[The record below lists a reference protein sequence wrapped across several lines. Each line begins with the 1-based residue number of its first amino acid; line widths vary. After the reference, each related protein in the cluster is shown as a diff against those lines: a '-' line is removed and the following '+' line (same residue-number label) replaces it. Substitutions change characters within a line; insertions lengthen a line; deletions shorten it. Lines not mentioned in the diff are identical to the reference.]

1 MKAFLELFRNLHWNS
16 QNSLCFIHWHQSS
29 YQFILIM
36 MKKTEINLHL
46 KAINFDIFIGYGTYN
61 FNIFFDIDVVHIMG
75 QAVMWGFLAR
85 MSITF

>member
-1 MKAFLELFRNLHWNS
+1 
-16 QNSLCFIHWHQSS
+16 
-29 YQFILIM
+29 M

-46 KAINFDIFIGYGTYN
+46 KAINFDVFIGYGTYN

>member
-1 MKAFLELFRNLHWNS
+1 
-16 QNSLCFIHWHQSS
+16 
-29 YQFILIM
+29 M

-85 MSITF
+85 TSITF